1 MDPLTIECMFI
12 STTCTLEHHE
22 TLIASVWC
30 AVHSL
35 CVRVRM
41 RVRVCVCV
49 CVKQMKSCLCLLYIE
64 TFFTYDK

>member
-41 RVRVCVCV
+41 RVRVCVRV
-49 CVKQMKSCLCLLYIE
+49 RKTNEKLFVFVIY
-64 TFFTYDK
+64 